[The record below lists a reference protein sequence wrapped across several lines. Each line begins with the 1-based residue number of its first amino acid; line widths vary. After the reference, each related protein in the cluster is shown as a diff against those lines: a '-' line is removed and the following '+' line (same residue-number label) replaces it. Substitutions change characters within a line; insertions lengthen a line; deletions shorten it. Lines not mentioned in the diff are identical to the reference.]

1 MHFRISE
8 RRGWELMWLAT
19 GCFMPSTNLQ
29 KELYSFL
36 RSKNKNQIAQDCVHR
51 VQKTLRWV
59 FKLTE
64 SNIKVWC

>member
-1 MHFRISE
+1 
-8 RRGWELMWLAT
+8 MWLAT

-59 FKLTE
+59 FKLTK
-64 SNIKVWC
+64 SDIKVWY